1 MASSV
6 RSPSPRSAHADT
18 VWTRLPPAARH
29 GVCLGIFLILALSF
43 YSPVVFEGNTFQG
56 GDNTTFR
63 ANAQVTVE
71 HHERTGEWPRW
82 APTVFSGMP
91 YINYKTAVTQFDDV
105 VSMARSVAWP
115 VGHLFVLM
123 VGVYLLVFYLT
134 RNQLSGLLSGVA
146 FGFTTYIPIIIAVG
160 HNTKFIALAYAPY
173 VLLAFAYTLRNP
185 SLLGGLLF
193 AGTLALQLRAKHPQI
208 VFYTGMVLLVWWIL
222 EVVGAVR
229 ENRVPALATSTGWLG
244 LGTVLGLCMAAQ
256 PYLAR
261 YEHKQF
267 SVRGAAAAAGSGG
280 EGGGGGMGWE
290 AAMRWSQGPGELFTL
305 AVADAFGGG
314 GQTYWGPKTFT
325 EGPHYVTG
333 VVLALAGLA
342 AWKVRTWLVWG
353 LGLATLGTALF
364 SLGKYAAWINWP
376 FFQYFPFFNAFRG
389 PEMWLSVTA
398 LVLIVLAG
406 IGLDYA
412 LCRDD
417 SQSRRQRQQS
427 DPRQR
432 PLLISFGVVFA
443 VVGLL
448 WLAPNTVFDF
458 EKPNEQQR
466 IRQALLRQNPNVSPQ
481 NPKVQ
486 QAVRRQV
493 QKLKQQRR
501 AAFATDAQR
510 TLLFLALAAGALV
523 LYRRRTIPA
532 WGAGLALV
540 AVVAVDL
547 WGVDSRYMTEDH
559 YSSSGTEQAIPTY
572 QFDRFIKQRQQ
583 EAGGLGHF
591 RVLSLVEGDP
601 TSTARPS
608 YHYESIG
615 GYHGAKLQRYQD
627 YLDHILQV
635 TTSRTP
641 NENALDL
648 MNTRYLVA
656 RQQLPGTEVA
666 YRSQRSGVLVLE
678 NTDAVPRGFLVG
690 ETEVTEDAEDTWARL
705 RASSFDPRRT
715 AVLPEPLDAPVTPI
729 DSNSTAEVGLENYGP
744 EEIRWTVQTDAP
756 RLFVASEVYYPAG
769 WNAYLNGER
778 VPIHRVNYLLRGV
791 HVPEGEHTLVMRFEP
806 AADRYG
812 TWIAATST
820 VLVYGGIL
828 TYAGIRVRR
837 RWGHEGDA
845 EPSDESS

>member
-6 RSPSPRSAHADT
+6 RSPSPRAAHADT
-18 VWTRLPPAARH
+18 VWTRLSPGARH
-29 GVCLGIFLILALSF
+29 GVCLGLFLILALSF
-43 YSPVVFEGNTFQG
+43 YSPVVFEDNSFQG

-63 ANAQVTVE
+63 ANAQVTIE
-71 HHERTGEWPRW
+71 HHEKTGEWPRW
-82 APTVFSGMP
+82 APNVFSGMP
-91 YINYKTAVTQFDDV
+91 YINYKTAVTQLDDLV
-105 VSMARSVAWP
+105 GMARSVAWP

-123 VGVYLLVFYLT
+123 VGVYFLVFYLT

-173 VLLAFAYTLRNP
+173 VLLTFAYTLRNP
-185 SLLGGLLF
+185 SLLGSLLF

-208 VFYTGMVLLVWWIL
+208 VFYVGMVLALWWLV
-222 EVVGAVR
+222 EVIGAVR
-229 ENRVPALATSTGWLG
+229 EDRVPELATSTGWLG

-267 SVRGAAAAAGSGG
+267 SVRGAAAAAGGG
-280 EGGGGGMGWE
+280 DGGGGGMGWE
-290 AAMRWSQGPGELFTL
+290 AAMRWSQGPGELFTF

-342 AWKVRTWLVWG
+342 VWKMRTWLVWG
-353 LGLATLGTALF
+353 LGLAALGTALF
-364 SLGKYAAWINWP
+364 SLGKHAAWINWP
-376 FFQYFPFFNAFRG
+376 MFQYFPFFDAFRG

-398 LVLIVLAG
+398 LVLVVLAG

-412 LCRDD
+412 LRRDEAR
-417 SQSRRQRQQS
+417 SRRKRQQQA

-432 PLLISFGVVFA
+432 PILLSFGIIFGI
-443 VVGLL
+443 VGLM
-448 WLAPNTVFDF
+448 WLAPNTMLDF
-458 EKPNEQQR
+458 EKPNEAQR

-486 QAVRRQV
+486 QAVRQQV

-501 AAFATDAQR
+501 SAFATDAQR

-523 LYRRRTIPA
+523 LYRRRTLPA
-532 WGAGLALV
+532 WGAGLAVV
-540 AVVAVDL
+540 AIVAVDL
-547 WGVDSRYMTEDH
+547 WGVDARYMNEDR
-559 YSSSGTEQAIPTY
+559 YSSEETEQAIPTY
-572 QFDRFIKQRQQ
+572 QFDRFIKKKQQ
-583 EAGGLGHF
+583 EAGGLGRF
-591 RVLSLVEGDP
+591 RVLSLAEGNP

-615 GYHGAKLQRYQD
+615 GYHGAKLRRYQD
-627 YLDHILQV
+627 YLDHILRV
-635 TTSRTP
+635 NASDGP

-666 YRSQRSGVLVLE
+666 HRSRQSGVLVLE
-678 NTDAVPRGFLVG
+678 NPDAVPRGFLVG
-690 ETEVTEDAEDTWARL
+690 DTEVVEGAEETWAQL
-705 RASSFDPRRT
+705 RDASFDPRQT
-715 AVLPEPLDAPVTPI
+715 AVLPEPLEAPVTPI
-729 DSNSTAEVGLENYGP
+729 DSSSTAEVNLERYAP
-744 EEIRWTVQTDAP
+744 EEMRWTVQTDAP

-769 WNAYLNGER
+769 WNAYLDGEQ
-778 VPIHRVNYLLRGV
+778 VPIHRVDYLLRGV

-806 AADRYG
+806 TADRYG
-812 TWIAATST
+812 TWIAAAST
-820 VLVYGGIL
+820 VLVYGGVL
-828 TYAGIRVRR
+828 TYAGLRVRR
-837 RWGHEGDA
+837 RWLRADDEEADDA
-845 EPSDESS
+845 DA